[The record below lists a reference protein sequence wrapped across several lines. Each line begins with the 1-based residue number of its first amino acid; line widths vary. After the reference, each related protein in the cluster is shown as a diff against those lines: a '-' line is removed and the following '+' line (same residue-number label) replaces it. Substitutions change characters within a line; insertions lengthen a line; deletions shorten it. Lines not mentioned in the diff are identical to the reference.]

1 MEHKRAV
8 DWNQRYQAATAFP
21 VACFSLQKYA
31 YLLPT
36 TGKALDF
43 ACGLG
48 GNALFLAQRGLECSA
63 WDFSAQAITQ
73 LQQIALNLDLPVYA
87 EVRDVVLY
95 PPAAHSFDVI
105 VVSHF
110 LERDL
115 ALLLKNALTKGG
127 ILIYQ
132 TFSREAVDL
141 DSPPRNPAYRLATGE
156 LLHLFSGLKVI
167 IYHEEGNVGD
177 STQGFRNQALLIAQA
192 G

>member
-1 MEHKRAV
+1 MERNSTI
-8 DWNQRYQAATAFP
+8 DWDQRYQSNHALP
-21 VACFSLQKYA
+21 IACFSLQKYA

-36 TGKALDF
+36 TGKALDL

-73 LQQIALNLDLPVYA
+73 LQKVAQDLALSLNT
-87 EVRDVVLY
+87 EVRDVVLN
-95 PPAAHSFDVI
+95 PPAANSFDVI

-115 ALLLKNALTKGG
+115 AEPLKNALTKGG

-141 DSPPRNPAYRLATGE
+141 DSPPRNPAYRLAAGE
-156 LLHLFSGLKVI
+156 LLSLFSGLKVI
-167 IYHEEGNVGD
+167 IYHEEGNLGD
-177 STQGFRNQALLIAQA
+177 SSQGFRNQALLIAQA
-192 G
+192 

>member
-1 MEHKRAV
+1 MERNSAI
-8 DWNQRYQAATAFP
+8 DWNQRYQSAIVLPT
-21 VACFSLQKYA
+21 ACFALQKHA
-31 YLLPT
+31 YLLPKM
-36 TGKALDF
+36 GKALDL

-73 LQQIALNLDLPVYA
+73 LQQVALGLDLPVQA
-87 EVRDVVLY
+87 EVRDVLLN
-95 PPAAHSFDVI
+95 PPAANSFDVI

-115 ALLLKNALTKGG
+115 AEPLKNALTKGG

-141 DSPPRNPAYRLATGE
+141 DSPPRNPAYRLAAGE
-156 LLHLFSGLKVI
+156 LLSLFSGLKVI
-167 IYHEEGNVGD
+167 AYREEGRLGD
-177 STQGFRNQALLIAQA
+177 TTQGFRNQALLIAQA
-192 G
+192 

>member
-1 MEHKRAV
+1 MEHNTAK
-8 DWNQRYQAATAFP
+8 DWNQRYQSAKTLP
-21 VACFSLQKYA
+21 KACFALQKYA
-31 YLLPT
+31 YLLPK
-36 TGKALDF
+36 TGKALDL

-73 LQQIALNLDLPVYA
+73 LQQTAQNLPVHA
-87 EVRDVVLY
+87 EVRDVVLN
-95 PPAAHSFDVI
+95 PPAPNSFDVI

-115 ALLLKNALTKGG
+115 AVPLKNALTKGG

-141 DSPPRNPAYRLATGE
+141 DSPPRNPAYRLAAGE

-167 IYHEEGNVGD
+167 IYHEEGNLGD
-177 STQGFRNQALLIAQA
+177 SSQGLRNQALLIAQA
-192 G
+192 